1 MEVSIRRLRLNE
13 VEKLE
18 ELYQEYMRIDESRH
32 ATIRESLGD
41 EDSEIMVAEADGKLV
56 GVSHQVF
63 YEDPLHAGKC
73 SNILFLYVTES
84 FRRQGIGRSLLATA
98 VKSAR
103 ERGVLEVHVSTRADN
118 KTAIKMYEEF
128 GFECAGPLFECTPS
142 GLEDTIHGEAGA

>member
-18 ELYQEYMRIDESRH
+18 KLYQEYMRIDESRH
-32 ATIRESLGD
+32 ATICESFED
-41 EDSEIMVAEADGKLV
+41 EDSQIMVAEADGKLV
-56 GVSHQVF
+56 GMSHQIF
-63 YEDPLHAGKC
+63 YADPLHAGEC

-84 FRRQGIGRSLLATA
+84 FRRQGIGTSLLARA

-103 ERGVLEVHVSTRADN
+103 ERGVLEVHISTRAEN
-118 KTAIKMYEEF
+118 KTAVKLYEEF

-142 GLEDTIHGEAGA
+142 GQKSTVHGEA